1 MEPGLFPLGFLTC
14 VLHTWAKTPSR
25 KNLVC
30 KLICRKDLEIGYH
43 LLVHKSNL
51 IFENILFLQL
61 ATMNCCLHQ
70 GGIQQLL
77 LRADLPANIL
87 SLSLFLLFIKLWFLP
102 AEWLDCSP
110 VGSCNTLDKSSA
122 VICKRDNHYK

>member
-25 KNLVC
+25 KDLVC
-30 KLICRKDLEIGYH
+30 KLICRKDLQNGYH

-61 ATMNCCLHQ
+61 ATVNCCLHQ
-70 GGIQQLL
+70 GGIHVQQLL

-87 SLSLFLLFIKLWFLP
+87 SLSLFLLFIKL
-102 AEWLDCSP
+102 
-110 VGSCNTLDKSSA
+110 
-122 VICKRDNHYK
+122 